1 MRSLKLGHGNP
12 GAGRKILRERKAA
25 GRAPGDKEPPDN
37 PSESAMC
44 CQIPPCHDF
53 HPIRTKPVD
62 GSGPTTRAW
71 ASFAAGV
78 VLLSLSLASAI
89 WLAARLA

>member
-1 MRSLKLGHGNP
+1 
-12 GAGRKILRERKAA
+12 
-25 GRAPGDKEPPDN
+25 
-37 PSESAMC
+37 MC